1 MTLEKCCIKSLA
13 STQLLL
19 IVLLLNCVFRAIASN
34 NELDFVSSNM
44 ASSWAIR
51 IPHKNEVSDKG
62 LREIAVKIAK
72 ETGLSFH
79 GQIGG
84 LRGHFLLVHEA
95 FYREN
100 GLNDAGDLTDV
111 LHKITEQLQRHPEID
126 WSMREKVRPR
136 FKRSLR
142 FKDQYFPSQW
152 HLVSYSR
159 SCSGIGLTNGF
170 CPHML
175 DWIV

>member
-1 MTLEKCCIKSLA
+1 MTLEKCCINSLA
-13 STQLLL
+13 SLLL
-19 IVLLLNCVFRAIASN
+19 IVLLFITCISRGISSN
-34 NELDFVSSNM
+34 NESDFVSSNM

-51 IPHKNEVSDKG
+51 IPHKNGVSDKT
-62 LREIAVKIAK
+62 LREIAEKIAK

-95 FYREN
+95 FYRQN
-100 GLNDAGDLTDV
+100 GLYDATDLTDV
-111 LHKITEQLQRHPEID
+111 LHRITEQLQRHPEID
-126 WSMREKVRPR
+126 WSIRERVRPR

-159 SCSGIGLTNGF
+159 C
-170 CPHML
+170 C
-175 DWIV
+175 